1 MRQSDLQLGLMSG
14 LLRLFVL
21 LSCVL
26 LSTAAVDEV
35 HAPDDGHDHHIEIV
49 DGCVCQFGPSRIESC
64 DLFLSLLFR
73 IQSTRHCGC

>member
-1 MRQSDLQLGLMSG
+1 MSG

-49 DGCVCQFGPSRIESC
+49 DGCVCQFVSHRE
-64 DLFLSLLFR
+64 L
-73 IQSTRHCGC
+73 